1 MNIKTEVEKQVETW
15 KQAVIS
21 QNIKNI
27 MACYAEDVRAFDAIA
42 ELQFISRSKYQAHW
56 QRCLQM
62 CKMTQFEIGQLDIHV
77 DGELAV
83 CAFLNQCGGMDEK
96 TGQEQV
102 GWVRGTQVYQKRNS
116 QWLIIHEHFSLPF
129 DMETGKAMFHLTPES
144 AW

>member
-1 MNIKTEVEKQVETW
+1 MNVKTEIEQQVENW

-21 QNIKNI
+21 QNLEKI
-27 MACYAEDVRAFDAIA
+27 MTFYATDVRAFDAIA
-42 ELQFISRSKYQAHW
+42 ELQFTNRSKYQAHW

-77 DGELAV
+77 DGDLAV
-83 CAFLNQCGGMDEK
+83 CAFLNQCGGIDEK
-96 TGQEQV
+96 TGEQQV
-102 GWVRGTQVYQKRNS
+102 GWIRGTQVYQKHNG

-129 DMETGKAMFHLTPES
+129 DMETGTAMFHLTPEA

>member
-21 QNIKNI
+21 QNIENI

-129 DMETGKAMFHLTPES
+129 DMETGNAMFHLTPES